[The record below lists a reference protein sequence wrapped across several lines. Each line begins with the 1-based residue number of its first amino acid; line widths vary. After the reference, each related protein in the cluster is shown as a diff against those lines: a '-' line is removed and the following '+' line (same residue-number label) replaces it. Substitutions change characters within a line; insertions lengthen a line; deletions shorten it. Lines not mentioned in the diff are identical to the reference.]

1 MSHQW
6 YYWWEVGQLCYEA
19 AARDGVAPVRTLGQA
34 LRSRIRPPPAS
45 TQIRRQTNAESREG
59 GCIWS
64 AYYQVHERL
73 LAAIRCT
80 MPRPDTVGLI

>member
-6 YYWWEVGQLCYEA
+6 YYQWEVGQLCDEV

-34 LRSRIRPPPAS
+34 PAVKDPPS
-45 TQIRRQTNAESREG
+45 TSQYPDQTPDERGEG

-80 MPRPDTVGLI
+80 MPRLATVGLI